1 MEGVI
6 FNGIKNGEDIAMRIN
21 KLIANNIN
29 KLDAVLPVDKSL
41 GIAGL
46 SGSGKTTFSQ
56 AIGEESKKRLV
67 SLLPKAEYQYLF
79 SNIMETNFSAIKMK
93 EMPLVLFLGRSS
105 ISSNPRSTIGT
116 HTGIFKEIRD
126 RLAENFN
133 LSPEVFSFNNA
144 LGWCPKCK
152 GRGTTKNIECKTCEG
167 RRYNPEVE
175 QYMIELLDKPHNI
188 SDINNL
194 SIETILSLAKEL
206 HISEAKQH
214 ILKNIINM
222 NMGYLSLNRIMGTLS
237 GGELTRLYLAEF
249 MAVSENAVIIIDEIS
264 VGLDHQTLMKILERI
279 QQLGY
284 KNQIW
289 FIDHSDTVLDITND
303 QIYFGP
309 GSGKYGGKIVEESP
323 RPKPITWERNRETPT
338 EYYQFQELYCRNIQM
353 AEIEIPKNRLITVTG
368 ESGCGKST
376 LVNECIAKDYQK
388 RYPKDKL
395 VIVGQ
400 DRNQSI
406 TSRSTVA
413 TFLEIKQKLN
423 KYSDEI
429 EDIFE
434 RSIED
439 IIDELPNEDI
449 AHKRLSLLIKLGLG
463 YLTLE
468 RKTQT
473 LSTGEFQCVHLVSEL
488 FGKSKNPHTLFIF
501 DEPSKGL
508 SQNILNQFTDSVRG
522 ILQDES
528 VSIIMIEHNSYMLES
543 SDFIIDFG
551 ERQQEPVKHLDVVS
565 YDDYYL
571 LKSVEDITLPSP
583 ISSTLKEQ
591 SGINYLQDNHIDYFK
606 NGENVYKGGILK
618 SLSSMARL
626 IYGEYES
633 ETIAP
638 VIAIDLERHLYSQY
652 SFLYEM
658 GGLINHIV
666 AEHPTNKDTRSFDFY
681 NKDNH
686 CPTCSGRRVIERFDI
701 DVVIQDKT
709 VPFWDGLLHPDVME
723 VLKYYKYQR
732 LEFIFDEIKN
742 ELGHDMSKS
751 YNEMTEAEKH
761 TFLYGYWDMS
771 FYDKESKARRTWQGF
786 NNIIG
791 MYMSISKSVIKEHM
805 KESKEVITCPICE
818 GSVLKHHK
826 QLKFGDTDIREI
838 IKQPLDQVLKTV
850 GKLPELLKLKAI
862 VGGDMIL
869 TEDVSLLPRETQV
882 ALKMFE
888 VEMAS
893 FVGYEMVLQN
903 ALPFWGRIKDN
914 IESIGTNNRVTI
926 CDFDNITETRETI
939 IDKYFTNGKYK
950 RLTYVYEAFGYKKI
964 ITQINKIRKS
974 HPCPFC
980 KGKKAITEENIHD
993 GVSKLTIPCVS
1004 CDASGINGEGLQE
1017 VVEGIAVETWLTGKV
1032 SDVVDKKLYTEA
1044 VADIP
1049 IFNRIRELNKRDLM
1063 AVYQSLGQ
1071 NN

>member
-1 MEGVI
+1 M
-6 FNGIKNGEDIAMRIN
+6 KIN
-21 KLIANNIN
+21 QLIANNIN

-46 SGSGKTTFSQ
+46 SGSGKTTFCQ
-56 AIGEESKKRLV
+56 TIGEESKKRLV

-79 SNIMETNFSAIKMK
+79 PNIMETNFSAIKME
-93 EMPLVLFLGRSS
+93 EMPLVLFLGKSS

-116 HTGIFKEIRD
+116 HTGVFTEIRV
-126 RLAENFN
+126 RLAEKFN
-133 LSPEVFSFNNA
+133 LSPEVFSFNNE
-144 LGWCPKCK
+144 LGWCPACK
-152 GRGTTKNIECKTCEG
+152 GRGTTKNIECKKCEG
-167 RRYNPEVE
+167 KRYNPEVL
-175 QYMIELLDKPHNI
+175 QKRIEILDLPHSI

-194 SIETILSLAKEL
+194 SIESILSLAEVL

-222 NMGYLSLNRIMGTLS
+222 NIGYLTINRIMGTLS

-249 MAVSENAVIIIDEIS
+249 MATSENTVIIIDEIS
-264 VGLDHQTLMKILERI
+264 VGLDHQTLLKILEQI
-279 QQLGY
+279 KQLGF

-289 FIDHSDTVLDITND
+289 LIDHSDTVLDTTD
-303 QIYFGP
+303 EQLFFGP

-323 RPKPITWERNRETPT
+323 RPKPINCERNHAIPT
-338 EYYQFQELYCRNIQM
+338 EYYHFHDLYSRNIQM
-353 AEIEIPKNRLITVTG
+353 AEIQIPKNRIITFSG

-376 LVNECIAKDYQK
+376 LVNDCIAKDFVK

-395 VIVGQ
+395 VMVGQ
-400 DRNQSI
+400 NRNQSI

-413 TFLEIKQKLN
+413 TFLDIKKKLT
-423 KYSDEI
+423 KYS
-429 EDIFE
+429 EDIDDIFQ

-439 IIDELPNEDI
+439 IIDELPNGDI

-468 RKTQT
+468 RKTQS
-473 LSTGEFQCVHLVSEL
+473 LSNGEFQCVHLVSEL
-488 FGKSKNPHTLFIF
+488 FANSRNPHTLFIF

-508 SQNILNQFTDSVRG
+508 SQNILNQFIDSIRV

-528 VSIIMIEHNSYMLES
+528 VSIIMIEHNSYMLEN
-543 SDFIIDFG
+543 SDFIVDFG
-551 ERQQEPVKHLDVVS
+551 KRQLAPVKHLDVVS
-565 YDDYYL
+565 HDDYYSQHNSADNVAPL
-571 LKSVEDITLPSP
+571 Q
-583 ISSTLKEQ
+583 ISSTINQ
-591 SGINYLQDNHIDYFK
+591 QNGINYLKENHIAYF
-606 NGENVYKGGILK
+606 NNAENVYKGGILK

-652 SFLYEM
+652 SFLYEI

-666 AEHPTNKDTRSFDFY
+666 VTHPTNKDTSSFDFY
-681 NKDNH
+681 YQDNH
-686 CPTCSGRRVIERFDI
+686 CPSCSGRGVIEQFDF

-723 VLKYYKYQR
+723 VLKYYQHPKLQF
-732 LEFIFDEIKN
+732 LFDEIKN
-742 ELGHDMSKS
+742 ELGHDISKS
-751 YNEMTEAEKH
+751 YNDMTDEEKH
-761 TFLYGYWDMS
+761 IFLYGYWEKS
-771 FYDKESKARRTWQGF
+771 FYDKAGKTQRTWQGF

-791 MYMSISKSVIKEHM
+791 MYMFISKSIIKEHM
-805 KESKEVITCPICE
+805 KASKEMITCPICE
-818 GSVLKHHK
+818 GSILNHHK

-850 GKLPELLKLKAI
+850 GELPELVKLKAI
-862 VGGDMIL
+862 VGGDMAL

-882 ALKMFE
+882 ALKMLE
-888 VEMAS
+888 LELAS
-893 FVGYEMVLQN
+893 FAGYEMVLQN
-903 ALPFWGRIKDN
+903 VLPFWDSIKGN
-914 IESIGTNNRVTI
+914 IESISNNNQVTI
-926 CDFDNITETRETI
+926 CDFDNIIETRENI

-950 RLTYVYEAFGYKKI
+950 KLTYVYEAFGYKKLV
-964 ITQINKIRKS
+964 TQINKIKKS

-980 KGKKAITEENIHD
+980 KGKKVITEDNLHD
-993 GVSKLTIPCVS
+993 GVFKLTIPCVS
-1004 CDASGINGEGLQE
+1004 CHASGINDEGLQE
-1017 VVEGIAVETWLTGKV
+1017 IVEGIAVETWLTGKV
-1032 SDVVDKKLYTEA
+1032 SDVASESINLEP
-1044 VADIP
+1044 VADLL
-1049 IFNRIRELNKRDLM
+1049 IFKRIRELNKQEMM
-1063 AVYQSLGQ
+1063 AIYQYLEQ